1 MTTLPFAL
9 ILIFFLGLGITC
21 YRLMQM
27 EKDPGRSTGGEFG
40 SGSEG
45 GFFDFDGDGGG
56 DGGGE

>member
-1 MTTLPFAL
+1 MTMLPFAL

-27 EKDPGRSTGGEFG
+27 EKDPGRSSGGG
-40 SGSEG
+40 YGGGDEG
-45 GFFDFDGDGGG
+45 GFFDFDGDGG